1 MNIRQ
6 AFEIL
11 DINLNETKISNITP
25 EYIKKKYYKQALINH
40 PDKNGNTSSST
51 EKFKKINEAYDYLL
65 REISIIDLDATTDKK
80 NEPKPKSDTNTSTF
94 FNNYFSHSSTFESE
108 NIYTNLLNEFINEI
122 LQFTSNNNKSNNNN
136 NINYK
141 EKIIKIIKQVVIGYA
156 SISLHSLFEELN
168 KETSLEIYHFLFKY
182 KYILHVSNATLDNI
196 IAIIKQKY
204 QNDRIFILN
213 PSLNDLLE
221 NNIYKLYINNKLYL
235 VPLWH
240 NELYFDNQDVN
251 VNANANINA
260 YANANSEIIVLCNPE
275 LPENMSIDEDNNI
288 HIEIK
293 MAATSISELIL
304 GGQDITV
311 NLGSNNKQIS
321 IPLKQLYMKKEQYY
335 TIRGEGIT
343 QIFENDIYN
352 ISCKGDIIV
361 KLVFC

>member
-40 PDKNGNTSSST
+40 PDKNGNTNSST
-51 EKFKKINEAYDYLL
+51 ENFQKINEAYDYLL
-65 REISIIDLDATTDKK
+65 REISNIDLDATTDKK
-80 NEPKPKSDTNTSTF
+80 NEPKANASTSTF

-108 NIYTNLLNEFINEI
+108 NIYTNLLNVFINEI
-122 LQFTSNNNKSNNNN
+122 LQFTNNNNN

-168 KETSLEIYHFLFKY
+168 KETSLEIYNFLFKY

-196 IAIIKQKY
+196 ATIIKQKY

-221 NNIYKLYINNKLYL
+221 NNIYKLYINDKLYL

-240 NELYFDNQDVN
+240 NELYFDNQDAN
-251 VNANANINA
+251 ENANANTNT
-260 YANANSEIIVLCNPE
+260 NTNTNTNSEIIVLCNPE

-293 MAATSISELIL
+293 VAATSISELIL

-311 NLGSNNKQIS
+311 NLGSNNNQIS

-335 TIRGEGIT
+335 TLKNQGIA

-352 ISCKGDIIV
+352 ISCKGDIIM
-361 KLVFC
+361 KLVFY